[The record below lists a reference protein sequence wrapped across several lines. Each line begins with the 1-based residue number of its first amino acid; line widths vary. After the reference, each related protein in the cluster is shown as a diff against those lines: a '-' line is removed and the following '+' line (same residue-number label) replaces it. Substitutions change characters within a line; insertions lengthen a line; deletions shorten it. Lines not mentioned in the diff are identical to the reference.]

1 MSYIRL
7 FGSIAISMALLSCG
21 SESQNTSDKAIVPSE
36 VPADLDTSQVFRSA
50 QSIFYSMPSPLELT
64 SLIKKAEGQYRKD
77 LLHNL
82 AKANIYQ
89 SARTRALALGVYGA
103 DLSYS
108 TVYEQQG
115 DAVKFLAASKRLGET
130 IGIQEAFSAEII
142 ERANANLDNRDS
154 MMAIMTEMYWQ
165 TNSQLKE
172 ENRDQLALLV
182 VAGGWI
188 EGLYIG
194 CSVYDPSEPNFNI
207 QKRMSEQKFASQQL
221 EEMFILMKDD
231 YMVDETGK
239 IFQPLFEL
247 FNSLNIEYEE
257 PTVSENKGNGSVT
270 IGGKTN
276 IDMTTEQFDNLRNIV
291 FELRAK
297 IVEP

>member
-7 FGSIAISMALLSCG
+7 FGSVVISMALLSCG

-36 VPADLDTSQVFRSA
+36 VPRNQDTSQVFRSA
-50 QSIFYSMPSPLELT
+50 QNIFYSMPSPLELS

-77 LLHNL
+77 LLHNP
-82 AKANIYQ
+82 AKTNIYQ
-89 SARTRALALGVYGA
+89 SARTRALALGAFGA

-108 TVYEQQG
+108 AVYEEQG

-154 MMAIMTEMYWQ
+154 MMAIMAEMYWQ

-172 ENRDQLALLV
+172 ESRNQLSLLV

-188 EGLYIG
+188 EGLYLG
-194 CSVYDPSEPNFNI
+194 CSVYDPTEPNINL

-221 EEMFILMKDD
+221 EEMFIQLKDD
-231 YMVDETGK
+231 QMIEETD
-239 IFQPLFEL
+239 IMFQPLFEL
-247 FNSLNIEYEE
+247 FNSLEIAHEE
-257 PTVSENKGNGSVT
+257 STVSLNEGARSIT

-276 IDMTTEQFDNLRNIV
+276 IIMTAEQFENLRNIV

>member
-1 MSYIRL
+1 MV
-7 FGSIAISMALLSCG
+7 MLSCG
-21 SESQNTSDKAIVPSE
+21 SESQNNSDESKVSTE
-36 VPADLDTSQVFRSA
+36 TETNQDTSQVLRSA
-50 QSIFYSMPSPLELT
+50 QKIFYSMPSPLELT
-64 SLIKKAEGQYRKD
+64 SLIKKADGQFRKD
-77 LLHNL
+77 LLYDPT
-82 AKANIYQ
+82 KANIYQ
-89 SARTRALALGVYGA
+89 SAKTRALALGLYGA

-172 ENRDQLALLV
+172 ESRDQLALLV
-182 VAGGWI
+182 VTGGWI

-194 CSVYDPSEPNFNI
+194 CSVFDDTEAKENI
-207 QKRMSEQKFASQQL
+207 QKRMTEQKFAASQL
-221 EEMFILMKDD
+221 AEMYGLMIDD
-231 YMVDETGK
+231 YMIEETSALLK
-239 IFQPLFEL
+239 PLFDL
-247 FNSLNIEYEE
+247 FDSLEMTKDD
-257 PTVSENKGNGSVT
+257 PVVSENAEDGTVT
-270 IGGKTN
+270 IGGKSEFQ
-276 IDMTTEQFDNLRNIV
+276 MSPAQFEDLQRIV
-291 FELRAK
+291 FDIRSK